1 MSKIKY
7 PSQWKREK
15 LESEYVKDMQ
25 ENYQQQLAFSQENQ
39 FNDYQYDY
47 STEHEMKTTDEN
59 YYNQLKK
66 IETKIAEIKHDNYK
80 EFDNFFKNKDIFVRY
95 YENIK
100 NNYRI
105 IYELEKEL
113 IEMEEKIHSVCD
125 RPPIIDDSKG
135 KFQEFINN
143 LKKEIDEK
151 LLLIWE
157 YEKPLLRYR
166 FDILLTDF
174 ERKEKEIKILIETH
188 EKTINKQLKE
198 TKDIEEKY
206 RGLINEQKK
215 YEQKILE
222 MMGIF
227 LSIFSVIGLGVSSLL
242 QLKSN
247 YFSTWSMICGTI
259 LITISG
265 LFYLI
270 NFNEEYEKKIL
281 KRILPGV
288 VGLILI
294 IIGIVLRVI
303 FKIEI

>member
-7 PSQWKREK
+7 SSQWQVEK
-15 LESEYVKDMQ
+15 LEHEYFKEMKED
-25 ENYQQQLAFSQENQ
+25 YQQQLALSQENQ

-47 STEHEMKTTDEN
+47 YSAKDEN
-59 YYNQLKK
+59 YYDKLKE
-66 IETKIAEIKHDNYK
+66 IQRKIAKINHDNYK
-80 EFDNFFKNKDIFVRY
+80 EFDNFFKSEDIFLKY
-95 YENIK
+95 WENIK
-100 NNYRI
+100 KNYRI
-105 IYELEKEL
+105 IYEIEKEL
-113 IEMEEKIHSVCD
+113 IEMEEKTHPTCD
-125 RPPIIDDSKG
+125 RPPIIDNNNG
-135 KFQEFINN
+135 EFQKFIDN
-143 LKKEIDEK
+143 LKKEINEK

-157 YEKPLLRYR
+157 YEKPLFRYR

-174 ERKEKEIKILIETH
+174 GRKEKEIKTLIETH

-215 YEQKILE
+215 YDQKILE

-227 LSIFSVIGLGVSSLL
+227 LSIFSVIGLGVSSLSKL
-242 QLKSN
+242 ESN

-270 NFNEEYEKKIL
+270 NSNEKVEKKTLKIL
-281 KRILPGV
+281 IPGII
-288 VGLILI
+288 GLILI
-294 IIGIVLRVI
+294 IIGVVCRK
-303 FKIEI
+303 FFEI

>member
-7 PSQWKREK
+7 SSQWQVEK
-15 LESEYVKDMQ
+15 LEHEYFKEMKED
-25 ENYQQQLAFSQENQ
+25 YQQQLALSQENQ

-47 STEHEMKTTDEN
+47 YSAKDEN
-59 YYNQLKK
+59 YYDKLKK
-66 IETKIAEIKHDNYK
+66 IQRKIAKINHDNYK
-80 EFDNFFKNKDIFVRY
+80 EFDNFFKSEDIFLEY
-95 YENIK
+95 WENIK
-100 NNYRI
+100 KNYRI
-105 IYELEKEL
+105 IYEIEKEL
-113 IEMEEKIHSVCD
+113 IEMEEKIHPTCD
-125 RPPIIDDSKG
+125 RPPIIDDNKG
-135 KFQEFINN
+135 EFQKFIDN

-157 YEKPLLRYR
+157 YEKPLFRYR

-174 ERKEKEIKILIETH
+174 ERKEKEIKTLIETH

-215 YEQKILE
+215 YDKKILE
-222 MMGIF
+222 IMGIF
-227 LSIFSVIGLGVSSLL
+227 LSIFSVIGLGVSSLSK
-242 QLKSN
+242 LKSN

-270 NFNEEYEKKIL
+270 NFNEKVEKKTLKIL
-281 KRILPGV
+281 IPGII
-288 VGLILI
+288 GLILI
-294 IIGIVLRVI
+294 IIGVVCRKFL
-303 FKIEI
+303 EI

>member
-7 PSQWKREK
+7 SSQWEIEK
-15 LESEYVKDMQ
+15 IESEYVKDMQ
-25 ENYQQQLAFSQENQ
+25 EDYQQQLAFSQENQ

-47 STEHEMKTTDEN
+47 SAEHEMKTTDEN

-80 EFDNFFKNKDIFVRY
+80 EFDNFFKNKD
-95 YENIK
+95 IK

-174 ERKEKEIKILIETH
+174 ERKEKEIKTLIETH

-215 YEQKILE
+215 YDKKILE
-222 MMGIF
+222 IMGIF

-242 QLKSN
+242 QLESN

-294 IIGIVLRVI
+294 IIGIMCRKFL
-303 FKIEI
+303 EI

>member
-7 PSQWKREK
+7 SSQWQVEK
-15 LESEYVKDMQ
+15 LEHEYFKEMKED
-25 ENYQQQLAFSQENQ
+25 YQQQLALSQENQ

-47 STEHEMKTTDEN
+47 YSAKDEN
-59 YYNQLKK
+59 YYDKLKE
-66 IETKIAEIKHDNYK
+66 IQRKIAKINHDNYK
-80 EFDNFFKNKDIFVRY
+80 EFDNFFKSEDIFLKY
-95 YENIK
+95 WENIK
-100 NNYRI
+100 KNYRI
-105 IYELEKEL
+105 IYEIEKEL
-113 IEMEEKIHSVCD
+113 IEMEEKIHPTCD
-125 RPPIIDDSKG
+125 RPPIIDNNNG
-135 KFQEFINN
+135 EFQKFIDN
-143 LKKEIDEK
+143 LKKEINEK

-157 YEKPLLRYR
+157 YEKPLFRYR

-174 ERKEKEIKILIETH
+174 ERKEKEIKTLIETH

-215 YEQKILE
+215 YDQKILE

-242 QLKSN
+242 QLESN

-294 IIGIVLRVI
+294 IIGIVCRKFL
-303 FKIEI
+303 EI

>member
-7 PSQWKREK
+7 SSQWQVEK
-15 LESEYVKDMQ
+15 LEHEYFKEMKED
-25 ENYQQQLAFSQENQ
+25 YQQQLALSQENQ

-47 STEHEMKTTDEN
+47 YSVKDEN
-59 YYNQLKK
+59 YYDKLKE
-66 IETKIAEIKHDNYK
+66 IQRKIAKINHDNYK
-80 EFDNFFKNKDIFVRY
+80 EFDNFFKSEDIFLEY
-95 YENIK
+95 WENIK
-100 NNYRI
+100 KNYRI
-105 IYELEKEL
+105 IYEIEKEL
-113 IEMEEKIHSVCD
+113 IKMEEEIHPSLYM
-125 RPPIIDDSKG
+125 PAIIDDNKG
-135 KFQEFINN
+135 EFQKFIDN

-157 YEKPLLRYR
+157 YEKPLFRYR

-174 ERKEKEIKILIETH
+174 ERKEKEIKTLIETH

-215 YEQKILE
+215 YDQKILE

-242 QLKSN
+242 QLESN

-294 IIGIVLRVI
+294 IIGIMCRKFL
-303 FKIEI
+303 EI

>member
-7 PSQWKREK
+7 SSQWQVEK
-15 LESEYVKDMQ
+15 LEHEYFKEMKED
-25 ENYQQQLAFSQENQ
+25 YQQQLALSQENQ

-47 STEHEMKTTDEN
+47 YSAKDEN
-59 YYNQLKK
+59 YYDKLKE
-66 IETKIAEIKHDNYK
+66 IQRKIAKINHDNYK
-80 EFDNFFKNKDIFVRY
+80 EFDNFFKSEDIFLEY
-95 YENIK
+95 WENIK
-100 NNYRI
+100 KNYRI
-105 IYELEKEL
+105 IYEIEKEL
-113 IEMEEKIHSVCD
+113 IEMEEKIHPTCD
-125 RPPIIDDSKG
+125 RPPIIDDNKG
-135 KFQEFINN
+135 EFQKFIDN
-143 LKKEIDEK
+143 LKKEINEK

-157 YEKPLLRYR
+157 YEKPLFRYR

-174 ERKEKEIKILIETH
+174 ERKEKEIKTLIETH

-215 YEQKILE
+215 YDQKILE

-242 QLKSN
+242 QLESN

-294 IIGIVLRVI
+294 IIGIVCRKFL
-303 FKIEI
+303 EI

>member
-7 PSQWKREK
+7 SSQWQIEE
-15 LESEYVKDMQ
+15 LESEYDKEMEED
-25 ENYQQQLAFSQENQ
+25 YQQELTFSQENQ

-47 STEHEMKTTDEN
+47 YSPKDED
-59 YYNQLKK
+59 YYDKLKE
-66 IETKIAEIKHDNYK
+66 IQRKIAKINHDNYK
-80 EFDNFFKNKDIFVRY
+80 EFDNFFKSEDIFLKY
-95 YENIK
+95 WENIK
-100 NNYRI
+100 KNYRI
-105 IYELEKEL
+105 IYEIEKEL
-113 IEMEEKIHSVCD
+113 IKMEEEIHPSLYM
-125 RPPIIDDSKG
+125 PAIIDDNKG
-135 KFQEFINN
+135 EFQKFIDN

-157 YEKPLLRYR
+157 YEKPLFRYR

-174 ERKEKEIKILIETH
+174 ERKEKEIKTLIETH

-206 RGLINEQKK
+206 RELINEQKK
-215 YEQKILE
+215 YDKKILE
-222 MMGIF
+222 IMGIF
-227 LSIFSVIGLGVSSLL
+227 LSIFSVIGLGVSSLSK
-242 QLKSN
+242 LKSN

-270 NFNEEYEKKIL
+270 NFNEKVEKKTLKIL
-281 KRILPGV
+281 IPGII
-288 VGLILI
+288 GLILI
-294 IIGIVLRVI
+294 IIGVVLRVI

>member
-7 PSQWKREK
+7 SSQWQVEK
-15 LESEYVKDMQ
+15 LEHEYFKEMKED
-25 ENYQQQLAFSQENQ
+25 YQQQLALSQENQ

-47 STEHEMKTTDEN
+47 YSAKDEN
-59 YYNQLKK
+59 YYDKLKE
-66 IETKIAEIKHDNYK
+66 IQRKIAKINHDNYK
-80 EFDNFFKNKDIFVRY
+80 EFDNFFKSEDIFLEY
-95 YENIK
+95 WENIK
-100 NNYRI
+100 KNYRI
-105 IYELEKEL
+105 IYEIEKEL
-113 IEMEEKIHSVCD
+113 IEMEEKIHPTCD
-125 RPPIIDDSKG
+125 RPPIIDDNNG
-135 KFQEFINN
+135 EFQKFIDN
-143 LKKEIDEK
+143 LKKEINEK

-157 YEKPLLRYR
+157 YEKPLFRYR

-174 ERKEKEIKILIETH
+174 ERKEKEIKTLIETH

-215 YEQKILE
+215 YDQKILE

-242 QLKSN
+242 QLESN

-294 IIGIVLRVI
+294 IIGIMCRKFL
-303 FKIEI
+303 EI

>member
-7 PSQWKREK
+7 SSQWQVEK
-15 LESEYVKDMQ
+15 LEHEYFKEMKED
-25 ENYQQQLAFSQENQ
+25 YQQQLALSQENQ

-47 STEHEMKTTDEN
+47 YSAKDEN
-59 YYNQLKK
+59 YYDKLKE
-66 IETKIAEIKHDNYK
+66 IQRKIAKINHDNYK
-80 EFDNFFKNKDIFVRY
+80 EFDNFFKSENIFLEY
-95 YENIK
+95 WENIK
-100 NNYRI
+100 KNYRI
-105 IYELEKEL
+105 IYEIEKEL
-113 IEMEEKIHSVCD
+113 IKMEEEIHPSLYM
-125 RPPIIDDSKG
+125 PAIIDDNKG
-135 KFQEFINN
+135 EFQKFIDN

-157 YEKPLLRYR
+157 YEKPLFRYR

-174 ERKEKEIKILIETH
+174 ERKEKEIKTLIETH

-215 YEQKILE
+215 YDQKILE

-242 QLKSN
+242 QLESN

-270 NFNEEYEKKIL
+270 NFNEKIEKKTLKIL
-281 KRILPGV
+281 IPGII
-288 VGLILI
+288 GLILI
-294 IIGIVLRVI
+294 IIGVVLRVI